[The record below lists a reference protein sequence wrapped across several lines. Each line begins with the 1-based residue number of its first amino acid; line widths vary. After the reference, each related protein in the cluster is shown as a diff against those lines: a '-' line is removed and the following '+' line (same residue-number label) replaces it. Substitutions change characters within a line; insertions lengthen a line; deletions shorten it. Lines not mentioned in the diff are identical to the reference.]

1 MGPVFRMLNIQMLK
15 VVNMHNSILHICDV
29 LNVRLF

>member
-1 MGPVFRMLNIQMLK
+1 MLNIQMLK
-15 VVNMHNSILHICDV
+15 VGNMHNSLLHICDV